1 MSSPDPTPQSEWIRE
16 ALEKHE
22 ASLIRYAQ
30 SLTGDPDLARDAVQ
44 DTFLRLCQQDRAEV
58 AGHLAAWLFT
68 VCRNRV
74 LDVQRKERRMSP
86 LSELDLETR
95 EAADP
100 HPDAA
105 AATADAS
112 GRLLVFLAELPPNQ
126 RDVVRLRFQAQ
137 MSYEEIAEVT
147 ALSVGNVG
155 FLLHTAIKALRRCM
169 DNLEKPN
176 PARSIR
182 PGTV

>member
-1 MSSPDPTPQSEWIRE
+1 MSSPDPLVSTGWICE

-30 SLTGDPDLARDAVQ
+30 SLTGDAEQARDAVQ
-44 DTFLRLCQQDRAEV
+44 DTFLRLCQQDEAEV
-58 AGHLAAWLFT
+58 RGHLAAWLFT

-74 LDVQRKERRMSP
+74 MDVQRKERRMSP
-86 LSELDLETR
+86 LSELDLEMR
-95 EAADP
+95 EATGP

-112 GRLLVFLAELPPNQ
+112 GRVLDFLAGLPANQ

-155 FLLHTAIKALRRCM
+155 FLLHTAIKALRSCM
-169 DNLEKPN
+169 ENLEKPD
-176 PARSIR
+176 PARVIR
-182 PGTV
+182 PRTL